1 LAYSIAIC
9 RRFAEGSGW
18 DFRTIPV
25 TVMWTSRL
33 YTTAKAGRCL

>member
-1 LAYSIAIC
+1 MRAYNLIASELAYSIVIC

-25 TVMWTSRL
+25 TVM
-33 YTTAKAGRCL
+33 